1 MSGNGVENVPSG
13 ANWTTGFPKAML
25 DVPGFKGCCGGFLK
39 FSYVVSAPLHMKGF
53 FEFWESSRASWADRI
68 AVTID
73 LFVHLALWFV
83 ALALEIWVNT
93 QTHKGHALLSELAYA
108 SLWGL
113 IVALIG
119 IVIAQVFAMTAG
131 GQEAGRLFPTTYA
144 AIVGGAYA
152 SITFSILW
160 CITQVQVWPE
170 LSAQYVDAPGLDDAL
185 KIQRHMVL
193 WAMALKFVAVVTLA
207 KNASFWGPCVVDE
220 NQSAADQK
228 SQYMKQ
234 MGVTSTGALASQIG
248 GV

>member
-1 MSGNGVENVPSG
+1 MAAIENVPSG
-13 ANWTTGFPKAML
+13 AKWTTGIPKGML
-25 DVPGFKGCCGGFLK
+25 DVPGFKGCCGGFFK

-73 LFVHLALWFV
+73 LFAHLGLWFV
-83 ALALEIWVNT
+83 ALALEIWVNS
-93 QTHKGHALLSELAYA
+93 QSHKGHALLSELAMA

-152 SITFSILW
+152 SIVFSILW
-160 CITQVQVWPE
+160 AITQVQVWPE
-170 LSAQYVDAPGLDDAL
+170 LSLQYVDAPGLDDAL
-185 KIQRHMVL
+185 KVQRHMVL
-193 WAMALKFVAVVTLA
+193 WAMSLKIVAVVTLV

-220 NQSAADQK
+220 QQSAAEQK

-234 MGVTSTGALASQIG
+234 MGVTATGSLASQIG

>member
-13 ANWTTGFPKAML
+13 AKWTTGFPKAML

-170 LSAQYVDAPGLDDAL
+170 LSAQYVDAPGLDDSL

>member
-1 MSGNGVENVPSG
+1 MAAIENVPSG
-13 ANWTTGFPKAML
+13 AKWSTGFPKGML
-25 DVPGFKGCCGGFLK
+25 DVPGFKGCCGGFMK

-53 FEFWESSRASWADRI
+53 FEFWESSRASWADRL
-68 AVTID
+68 AATID
-73 LFVHLALWFV
+73 LFVHLGLWFV
-83 ALALEIWVNT
+83 ALALEIWVNS
-93 QTHKGHALLSELAYA
+93 QSHKGHALLSELAQA

-119 IVIAQVFAMTAG
+119 IVIAQIFAMTAG
-131 GQEAGRLFPTTYA
+131 GQEAGRLFPTTYG

-160 CITQVQVWPE
+160 AITQVQVWPE
-170 LSAQYVDAPGLDDAL
+170 LSAQYVDDPGQDDAL

-193 WAMALKFVAVVTLA
+193 WAMSLKFVAVVTLA

-220 NQSAADQK
+220 NQSAAEQK

-234 MGVTSTGALASQIG
+234 MGVTPTGALASQIG